1 MKAKI
6 FVIECLTNLHV
17 GNGDVNFNIIDN
29 EVERDV
35 VTGFPTINSSGV
47 KGALRAF
54 FEENKLLSNING
66 IFGSDENGSTTSGAL
81 KFLSANLLALPIRS
95 ISGGDKPY
103 SIHAPKTACEDFK
116 KMLKNLQL
124 EDVSIEDIK
133 GGDEVITLDADNS
146 CFEKYGLPVIARN
159 SVGEQTNLWYEEVVP
174 HKSIFYF
181 AVVASTNES
190 ENLLEIFTDSVR
202 GKIIQF
208 GANASVGYGLC
219 KVIKV
224 ISGNEEGAN
233 NGQEQN

>member
-54 FEENKLLSNING
+54 FEENKLLSKIDG
-66 IFGSDENGSTTSGAL
+66 IFGSEVKGSTTSGSL

-95 ISGGDKPY
+95 ISDGDKPY
-103 SIHAPKTACEDFK
+103 SIHAPKTACEDFNQ
-116 KMLKNLQL
+116 MIVNFQL

-133 GGDEVITLDADNS
+133 GVDEKITLDADNY
-146 CFEKYGLPVIARN
+146 CYERYGLPVIARN

-181 AVVASTNES
+181 AVVSSTS
-190 ENLLEIFTDSVR
+190 EADSLLDVFTESVR

-233 NGQEQN
+233 NG

>member
-54 FEENKLLSNING
+54 FEENKLLSKIKG

-95 ISGGDKPY
+95 ISGEDKPY

-116 KMLKNLQL
+116 KMLKNFQL

-133 GGDEVITLDADNS
+133 GGDEKITLDVDNS
-146 CFEKYGLPVIARN
+146 CYEKYGLPVIARN

-181 AVVASTNES
+181 AVVDSTSEP
-190 ENLLEIFTDSVR
+190 ENLLENFTDLVR
-202 GKIIQF
+202 DKIIQF

>member
-54 FEENKLLSNING
+54 FEENKLLKIDE
-66 IFGSDENGSTTSGAL
+66 IFGSENSKVTTSGSL

-95 ISGGDKPY
+95 ISGDDKPY

-116 KMLKNLQL
+116 QMIANFQL
-124 EDVSIEDIK
+124 ENVSIEDIK
-133 GGDEVITLDADNS
+133 GRDEEITLDEDNS
-146 CFEKYGLPVIARN
+146 CYEKYGLPVIARN

-181 AVVASTNES
+181 AVVASTS
-190 ENLLEIFTDSVR
+190 EADGLLDVFTESVR
-202 GKIIQF
+202 EKIIQF
-208 GANASVGYGLC
+208 GANASVGYGIC

-233 NGQEQN
+233 NG

>member
-29 EVERDV
+29 EVKRDV

-54 FEENKLLSNING
+54 FEENKLSDINE
-66 IFGSDENGSTTSGAL
+66 IFGSEDKGVTTSGTL

-116 KMLKNLQL
+116 QMLKNFQL

-133 GGDEVITLDADNS
+133 GGDEKITLDEDNS
-146 CFEKYGLPVIARN
+146 CYEKYGLPVIARN

-181 AVVASTNES
+181 AVVASTS
-190 ENLLEIFTDSVR
+190 EADSLLDVFTESVR

-233 NGQEQN
+233 NG

>member
-1 MKAKI
+1 MKARI

-54 FEENKLLSNING
+54 FEENDLSNINE
-66 IFGSDENGSTTSGAL
+66 IFGSENSKVTTSGTL

-95 ISGGDKPY
+95 ISGDDKPY

-116 KMLKNLQL
+116 QMLKNFQL

-133 GGDEVITLDADNS
+133 GGDEKITLDEDNS
-146 CFEKYGLPVIARN
+146 CYEKYGLPVIARN

-181 AVVASTNES
+181 AVVASTS
-190 ENLLEIFTDSVR
+190 EADSLLDVFTESVR

>member
-116 KMLKNLQL
+116 KMLKNFQL

-133 GGDEVITLDADNS
+133 GGDEKITLDEDNS
-146 CFEKYGLPVIARN
+146 CYEKDGLPVIARN

-181 AVVASTNES
+181 AVVTSTS
-190 ENLLEIFTDSVR
+190 EADDLLDVFTESVR

-233 NGQEQN
+233 NG

>member
-6 FVIECLTNLHV
+6 FVIECVTNLHV

-54 FEENKLLSNING
+54 FEENKLSDIING
-66 IFGSDENGSTTSGAL
+66 IFGSEDKGSTTSGSL

-95 ISGGDKPY
+95 ISGDDKPY
-103 SIHAPKTACEDFK
+103 SIHAPKTACEDFNQ
-116 KMLKNLQL
+116 MIANFQL
-124 EDVSIEDIK
+124 ENVSIADMK
-133 GGDEVITLDADNS
+133 GGDEKITLDADNS
-146 CFEKYGLPVIARN
+146 CYERYGLPVIARN
-159 SVGEQTNLWYEEVVP
+159 SVGEKTNLWYEEVVP

-181 AVVASTNES
+181 AVVASTS
-190 ENLLEIFTDSVR
+190 EADGLLDVFTESVR
-202 GKIIQF
+202 EKIIQF
-208 GANASVGYGLC
+208 GANASVGYGIC

>member
-54 FEENKLLSNING
+54 FEENDLSNIDE
-66 IFGSDENGSTTSGAL
+66 IFGSENSKVTTSGAL

-95 ISGGDKPY
+95 ISGDDKPY
-103 SIHAPKTACEDFK
+103 SIHAPKTACEDFNQ
-116 KMLKNLQL
+116 MIANFQL
-124 EDVSIEDIK
+124 ESVSIEDIK
-133 GGDEVITLDADNS
+133 GGDEKITLDEDNS
-146 CFEKYGLPVIARN
+146 CYEKYGLPVIARN
-159 SVGEQTNLWYEEVVP
+159 KVGEQTNLWYEEVVP
-174 HKSIFYF
+174 HKSMFYF
-181 AVVASTNES
+181 AVVASTS
-190 ENLLEIFTDSVR
+190 EADELLDVFTESVR
-202 GKIIQF
+202 EKIIQF

-233 NGQEQN
+233 NG